1 MNDSKQSI
9 SLDRLNGSL
18 KRSDQTL
25 ELGLES
31 AVTESTS
38 ESSTTPS
45 PEDERSTVA
54 PSNNAPSFVQGSKL
68 AVLVACTCM
77 AVFLQALVGE
87 FQSFPLTCLTN
98 PGHHHHRNCDPL
110 HHQTVRFA
118 SRCWLVWLSL
128 LYHVVFAPASVG
140 PFVHFLPFQVNVHRG
155 VVDLR
160 GGKRTMRR
168 CAFFSKPHCWT
179 SNCRCW
185 FSWNLLW

>member
-1 MNDSKQSI
+1 MNDSKQST
-9 SLDRLNGSL
+9 SLDRLNGPL
-18 KRSDQTL
+18 NLSDQKL
-25 ELGLES
+25 ELGLKS
-31 AVTESTS
+31 AVAESTS

-45 PEDERSTVA
+45 PEDEHPTVA
-54 PSNNAPSFVQGSKL
+54 PSNDVPSFVQGSKL

-77 AVFLQALVGE
+77 AVFLQALVGD
-87 FQSFPLTCLTN
+87 FQSFLLPCLTSS
-98 PGHHHHRNCDPL
+98 GHHHHRDCDPL
-110 HHQTVRFA
+110 HHQTIRFS

-128 LYHVVFAPASVG
+128 LHHVVFAPAYVG

-160 GGKRTMRR
+160 GGQRTMRR
-168 CAFFSKPHCWT
+168 CAFFSKPDCWT

>member
-9 SLDRLNGSL
+9 SLDTLNGPL
-18 KRSDQTL
+18 KRSDQML
-25 ELGLES
+25 ELGLKS

-38 ESSTTPS
+38 ESSTTSS
-45 PEDERSTVA
+45 PEDACSTVA

-87 FQSFPLTCLTN
+87 FQSLPLTCLTN

-110 HHQTVRFA
+110 HHQTVRFT

-155 VVDLR
+155 VIDL
-160 GGKRTMRR
+160 
-168 CAFFSKPHCWT
+168 
-179 SNCRCW
+179 
-185 FSWNLLW
+185 